1 MATAGSALLTRY
13 GGDYLVSVLVLCEEQ
28 DHIATLTLNRPEK
41 HNAMSPDMLVAMRD
55 HIRRLETAGTTRV
68 LIIRGQGTRAFTSGY
83 DIGRL
88 PERQGTQRLT
98 QGDEPGVFAQMIE
111 AVRQFSA
118 PVIAMIHGF
127 CMGGGLELA
136 ATCDI
141 RMAAETASFRMPPAR
156 LGVLYS
162 GDGLL
167 RFVNLLGIANT
178 CEIFFTAC
186 TFGAQRAYDIG
197 LVNHV
202 LPAADLELH
211 TYDMAQQIA
220 RNAPLSVRH
229 TKRVL
234 ALVQSFQDFSP
245 HAEEMRQL
253 RDLCMNSDDFQ
264 EGRRAFLE
272 KRPPVFHGR

>member
-1 MATAGSALLTRY
+1 
-13 GGDYLVSVLVLCEEQ
+13 VSELIRCEEQ
-28 DHIATLTLNRPEK
+28 EHIVTLTLNRPEK

-55 HIRRLETAGTTRV
+55 HLQRLEAEGMTRAV
-68 LIIRGQGTRAFTSGY
+68 IIRGQGTQAFTSGY

-88 PERQGTQRLT
+88 PERQGGQRLT
-98 QGDEPGVFAQMIE
+98 QRDEPSLFTQMIE
-111 AVRQFSA
+111 AVRQCSA

-141 RMAAETASFRMPPAR
+141 RLAAPTATFRMPPAR

-162 GDGLL
+162 GEGLL
-167 RFVNLLGIANT
+167 RFVNLIGVANT
-178 CEIFFTAC
+178 SEIFFTAC
-186 TFGAQRAYDIG
+186 TFDAQRAHDIG

-202 LPAADLELH
+202 LPTAELESR
-211 TYDMAQQIA
+211 TYDMARQIA
-220 RNAPLSVRH
+220 QNAPLSVKH

-234 ALVQSFQDFSP
+234 ALAQSFQDFSR
-245 HAEEMRQL
+245 HAEEMRRL
-253 RDLCMNSDDFQ
+253 RELCLNSDDFQ

-272 KRPPVFHGR
+272 KRLPVFQGR

>member
-1 MATAGSALLTRY
+1 MSA
-13 GGDYLVSVLVLCEEQ
+13 LVLCEEQ
-28 DHIATLTLNRPEK
+28 NHIATLTLNRPEK
-41 HNAMSPDMLVAMRD
+41 HNAMSPDMLVAMHD
-55 HIRRLETAGTTRV
+55 HIWRLETAGTTRV
-68 LIIRGQGTRAFTSGY
+68 LIIRGQGTQAFTSGY

-88 PERQGTQRLT
+88 PERQGTQPLT
-98 QGDEPGVFAQMIE
+98 QRDEPSVFAQMIE

-118 PVIAMIHGF
+118 PVVAMIHGF

-141 RMAAETASFRMPPAR
+141 RLAADTATFRMPPAR

-162 GDGLL
+162 GEGLL
-167 RFVNLLGIANT
+167 RFVNLIGMANT
-178 CEIFFTAC
+178 SEIFFTAC
-186 TFGAQRAYDIG
+186 TFGAQRAHDIG

-202 LPAADLELH
+202 LPAATLESH

-220 RNAPLSVRH
+220 HNAPLSVRH

-234 ALVQSFQDFSP
+234 SLVHRFQDFSA

-253 RDLCMNSDDFQ
+253 RAACMNSDDFQ

>member
-1 MATAGSALLTRY
+1 MSAL
-13 GGDYLVSVLVLCEEQ
+13 VLYEEQ
-28 DHIATLTLNRPEK
+28 DHVATLTLNRPEK
-41 HNAMSPDMLVAMRD
+41 RNAMSPDMLVAMHDYVRQV
-55 HIRRLETAGTTRV
+55 EAAGTIRV
-68 LIIRGQGTRAFTSGY
+68 LIIRGQGTQAFTAGY

-98 QGDEPGVFAQMIE
+98 RRDEPSLFTQMIE
-111 AVRQFSA
+111 AVRQCSV
-118 PVIAMIHGF
+118 PTIAMIHGF

-141 RMAAETASFRMPPAR
+141 RIAAETATFRMPPAR

-162 GDGLL
+162 GEGLL
-167 RFVNLLGIANT
+167 RFVNLIGVANT
-178 CEIFFTAC
+178 CEIFLTAC
-186 TFGAQRAYDIG
+186 TFDAERARAMG

-202 LPAADLELH
+202 LSAAAVEQH

-220 RNAPLSVRH
+220 HNAPLSVRH

-234 ALVQSFQDFSP
+234 SLVQNFQDFST
-245 HAEEMRQL
+245 HAEEIRQL
-253 RDLCMNSDDFQ
+253 REACMNSDDFQ